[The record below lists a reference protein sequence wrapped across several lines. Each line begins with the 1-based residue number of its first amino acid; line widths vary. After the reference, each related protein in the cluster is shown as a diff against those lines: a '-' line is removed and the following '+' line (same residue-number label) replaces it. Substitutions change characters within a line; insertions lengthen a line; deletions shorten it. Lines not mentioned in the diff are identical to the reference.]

1 MAAALEALSVQEV
14 TVTPAEVKSQ
24 LGSQMLDPAPS
35 EMGVVGFPLAGG
47 VIGQALLQNCILQP
61 LKLPSH
67 PGH

>member
-1 MAAALEALSVQEV
+1 MAAVLEALSVQEV

-47 VIGQALLQNCILQP
+47 VVG
-61 LKLPSH
+61 
-67 PGH
+67 